1 MLNFTVGFFHCFF
14 FFQFDALHTRGSS
27 HGCSRITRRAY
38 EQPYYVSMMDEAF
51 KLWAQIE
58 EESGTELYMYVVI
71 LQKLTCSVIFETVLA
86 SI

>member
-1 MLNFTVGFFHCFF
+1 M
-14 FFQFDALHTRGSS
+14 
-27 HGCSRITRRAY
+27 
-38 EQPYYVSMMDEAF
+38 SMMDEAF

>member
-1 MLNFTVGFFHCFF
+1 MITNNYVELHGSILSPFL
-14 FFQFDALHTRGSS
+14 FQFDALHTRGSS

-38 EQPYYVSMMDEAF
+38 DQPYYVSMMDEAF

-71 LQKLTCSVIFETVLA
+71 LPNLA
-86 SI
+86 SGH